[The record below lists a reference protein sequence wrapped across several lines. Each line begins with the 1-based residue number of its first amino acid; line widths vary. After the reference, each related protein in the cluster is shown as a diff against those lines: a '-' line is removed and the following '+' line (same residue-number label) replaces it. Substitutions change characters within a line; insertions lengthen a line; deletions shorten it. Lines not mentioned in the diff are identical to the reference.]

1 MSTSSGTL
9 STQRK
14 IFFSYQGTPS
24 IYSDIFFSSLLPLF
38 VLPEKNW
45 MGWSRGCDCAN
56 PWPCTSLCHKK
67 ANPLGIQKALTVPSD
82 ILRVPHSHSI
92 FFKTLIQLWIELSHL
107 STIPSTQNW
116 SNSLYPEL
124 SFPQL
129 RWPKDQLGH
138 PIFQTATSMAFLHWI
153 CFVSKAHLQ
162 NLFLQSDAL
171 LLTTIHLTHS
181 KQSES

>member
-1 MSTSSGTL
+1 MAVQFVIYLQHEQFQNLPVCVQKWRQIYIIINIGHVFYNMSTSSGTL

-45 MGWSRGCDCAN
+45 MGWSGGCDCAN

-107 STIPSTQNW
+107 STIPSTQN
-116 SNSLYPEL
+116 
-124 SFPQL
+124 
-129 RWPKDQLGH
+129 
-138 PIFQTATSMAFLHWI
+138 
-153 CFVSKAHLQ
+153 
-162 NLFLQSDAL
+162 
-171 LLTTIHLTHS
+171 
-181 KQSES
+181 